1 MSDIIVK
8 FKPVGHKS
16 LIKAIKELEKATG
29 GATGATDKF
38 GKSMGGR
45 NRKNM
50 SIFEQ
55 SMSTI
60 RSRLL
65 VFNFALA
72 MGARQLVNFT
82 QQAAKI
88 QQMEKGFTT
97 MSGGANNA
105 SIAIGKLKNATDGT
119 LSSFDLFQQ
128 ANNAMVLGVT
138 KNSDEMADMFDM
150 AQRLGD
156 ALGKDVKLSVESLV
170 TGIGRQSRLMLDNIG
185 IIVKS
190 DKAYKE
196 YAKEIGKTADTL
208 TDSEKKQA
216 FMNAA
221 LEAGREK
228 LKFLPNETQ
237 DANKS
242 FQQLNAA
249 MSDLSVEIG
258 KAFLPTAVSLADTMT
273 SLSRAFNEDRVR
285 AYAKAVKVVLAGAM
299 IFYNKQVIKVVS
311 NQMKLGRG
319 ALIVGAG
326 ILAEAIYRLSGG
338 FDDAAKSTENAA
350 AANMT
355 YLQTLSTMNKV
366 KLSEELNKQKS
377 MLQGLHPEYIQ
388 LNADIEEQ
396 TKLVNSGTLSNK
408 TQIVQIGKI
417 TAKRNEQK
425 EAERKLTEMLEK
437 KQLFEENGITVN
449 KEQDEQITKNIEHL
463 EEQIRIVDLGFES
476 YKSFIEIQDS
486 VDALYKQTSAS
497 QKENLQTQ
505 IDNLE
510 LLEKEIGK
518 NKELTAVLEM
528 LKNKKDAILQAET
541 QAQLKAYSKMA
552 KGVAT
557 LAGAFGAGAKEVAAI
572 QAMGAVVDAFGAA
585 SSARFNA
592 NKAGLPIPIPGIMY
606 GIELAAGL
614 ANARAVAMAANKIGG
629 GSGGGGQVYGSFEQ
643 GGYVGG
649 NRHSQGGTIIEAE
662 RGEFVMSRNA
672 VESIGLETLN
682 QMNQSGGGGSI
693 NVSVTGNVLTQDF
706 VEGELAES
714 IKEAV
719 RRGSDFGIG

>member
-72 MGARQLVNFT
+72 MGARQIANFT

-88 QQMEKGFTT
+88 QQMEKAFNT
-97 MSGGANNA
+97 MSGGVGKA
-105 SIAIGKLKNATDGT
+105 SSAIRKLQNATDGT

-138 KNSDEMADMFDM
+138 KNADEMAGMFDM

-185 IIVKS
+185 IIVKA

-258 KAFLPTAVSLADTMT
+258 KAFLPTVVSLADTIT

-299 IFYNKQVIKVVS
+299 IFYRKQVLKAVS
-311 NQMKLGRG
+311 AQMKLGWG

-338 FDDAAKSTENAA
+338 FDDTAESTKNAA

-355 YLQTLSTMNKV
+355 YLQTLSNMNKV
-366 KLSEELNKQKS
+366 KLSEELKKQELAYK
-377 MLQGLHPEYIQ
+377 GLNPA
-388 LNADIEEQ
+388 LVEQ
-396 TKLVNSGTLSNK
+396 IKLVDKLQKKVDAGILKETSGREGSKFKFKIDNEKLLAEA
-408 TQIVQIGKI
+408 IVRRNVIQGQSKEVSKEE
-417 TAKRNEQK
+417 TALI
-425 EAERKLTEMLEK
+425 EANIASLT
-437 KQLFEENGITVN
+437 
-449 KEQDEQITKNIEHL
+449 
-463 EEQIRIVDLGFES
+463 EQIRIVDLGFES
-476 YKSFIEIQDS
+476 YKSFLEIQDS
-486 VDALYKQTSAS
+486 VGALYKQTTAS
-497 QKENLQTQ
+497 QKENFQTQ

-510 LLEKEIGK
+510 LLENEIGK

-528 LKNKKDAILQAET
+528 LKNKKAAILQAET
-541 QAQLKAYSKMA
+541 QAQLKAYSKMT
-552 KGVAT
+552 GGLAT
-557 LAGAFGAGAKEVAAI
+557 LAEAMGAGVKEVALI
-572 QAMGAVVDAFGAA
+572 QAAGATVDAFAGASA
-585 SSARFNA
+585 ARFNA
-592 NKAGLPIPIPGIMY
+592 QKAGLPTPIPGIMY
-606 GIELAAGL
+606 AVELAAGL
-614 ANARAVAMAANKIGG
+614 VNAKAVYDAATKVSSG
-629 GSGGGGQVYGSFEQ
+629 GSTPKFAE

-649 NRHSQGGTIIEAE
+649 RPHSQGGTMIEAE

-672 VESIGLETLN
+672 VESIGIETLN
-682 QMNQSGGGGSI
+682 QMNQGGGGGNI

-706 VEGELAES
+706 VEGELAEA
-714 IKEAV
+714 IKEAA
-719 RRGSDFGIG
+719 RRGSDFGLS

>member
-311 NQMKLGRG
+311 NQMKLGWG

-449 KEQDEQITKNIEHL
+449 KEQDEQITKNAC
-463 EEQIRIVDLGFES
+463 F
-476 YKSFIEIQDS
+476 
-486 VDALYKQTSAS
+486 
-497 QKENLQTQ
+497 
-505 IDNLE
+505 
-510 LLEKEIGK
+510 
-518 NKELTAVLEM
+518 
-528 LKNKKDAILQAET
+528 
-541 QAQLKAYSKMA
+541 
-552 KGVAT
+552 
-557 LAGAFGAGAKEVAAI
+557 
-572 QAMGAVVDAFGAA
+572 
-585 SSARFNA
+585 
-592 NKAGLPIPIPGIMY
+592 
-606 GIELAAGL
+606 
-614 ANARAVAMAANKIGG
+614 
-629 GSGGGGQVYGSFEQ
+629 
-643 GGYVGG
+643 
-649 NRHSQGGTIIEAE
+649 
-662 RGEFVMSRNA
+662 
-672 VESIGLETLN
+672 
-682 QMNQSGGGGSI
+682 
-693 NVSVTGNVLTQDF
+693 
-706 VEGELAES
+706 
-714 IKEAV
+714 
-719 RRGSDFGIG
+719 